1 MERRPRAGDSTD
13 PSSLGWDQRGY
24 PVVKH
29 DRDIAVPLTLR
40 LSRAISSAD
49 NDPVCRCVC
58 VVFCLLG
65 DNGVALLYARF
76 SFPSPELQ
84 DFLCEPMDGWHVS

>member
-1 MERRPRAGDSTD
+1 MQRRLPAGD
-13 PSSLGWDQRGY
+13 PAGLSSFGWDQRGY

-40 LSRAISSAD
+40 LSRLISSAD
-49 NDPVCRCVC
+49 YDPVARSVVVGPVC
-58 VVFCLLG
+58 LG
-65 DNGVALLYARF
+65 DNGVALLHARF

-84 DFLCEPMDGWHVS
+84 DFLCEPMEGWHVS